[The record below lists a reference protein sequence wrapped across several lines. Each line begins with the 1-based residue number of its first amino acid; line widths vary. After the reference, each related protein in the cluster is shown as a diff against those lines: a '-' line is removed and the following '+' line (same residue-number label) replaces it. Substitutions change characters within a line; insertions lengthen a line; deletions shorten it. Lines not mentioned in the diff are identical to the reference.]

1 MPYPPPGDLPNP
13 RIEPASLMSPA
24 LTAGFYTSS
33 ATWEGWNHLE
43 VLLKLFLQPQFLT
56 QQVWS
61 GAQEL
66 AFLTRSLERLIL
78 LLWEPHFEKL

>member
-1 MPYPPPGDLPNP
+1 
-13 RIEPASLMSPA
+13 MSPA
-24 LTAGFYTSS
+24 LTAGFLTSS
-33 ATWEGWNHLE
+33 ATWEAWNHLE